1 MSMHPSL
8 TRRTALAAPKA
19 FLAFAALM
27 GLAAFGPVAAGAATL
42 KIGVLP
48 GVYADSVAAAVDEAK
63 QQGLDVKVIEFSDWT
78 TPNIAVQNGDIDVN
92 YFQHRPFMEN
102 AMKAGGFDLADAGVG
117 ILANI
122 GLYSLKHKNFAEI
135 PDGGSVAIASD
146 PVNQGRC
153 LLLMQKAGL
162 LKLKD
167 GVGFQG
173 TIDDIVDNPKYL
185 RFSEVEGPQLARV
198 AGDVDL
204 AFGYPHYIV
213 AAHSFDPSSGLIYT
227 GMDDKQFAIL
237 FTTRKDRANDPD
249 VAKFVRIYQTSPEVR
264 AAIFNYFSK
273 YPKIYT
279 LPWEGAGRS

>member
-1 MSMHPSL
+1 MLHFTSL
-8 TRRTALAAPKA
+8 TRRTVLAT
-19 FLAFAALM
+19 LI
-27 GLAAFGPVAAGAATL
+27 GLAALGPAAADATTL

-48 GVYADSVAAAVDEAK
+48 GVYADSVEAALDEAK

-78 TPNIAVQNGDIDVN
+78 TPNIAVENRDIDVN

-102 AMKAGGFDLADAGVG
+102 AMKAGGFDLADAGTG

-122 GLYSLKHKNFAEI
+122 GLYSLRHKSFAEI
-135 PDGGSVAIASD
+135 PDRGTVAIASD

-167 GVGFQG
+167 GVGFHG
-173 TIDDIVDNPKYL
+173 TIDDIVDNPKHL

-213 AAHSFDPSSGLIYT
+213 AAHSFDPSSGLIYSGT
-227 GMDDKQFAIL
+227 DDTQFAIL
-237 FTTRKDRANDPD
+237 FATRKERANDPD
-249 VAKFVRIYQTSPEVR
+249 IAKFVRIYQSSPKVR
-264 AAIFNYFSK
+264 AAIAKAFAND
-273 YPKIYT
+273 PKLYT
-279 LPWEGAGRS
+279 LPWDGARRS